1 MRSAANARIPPAA
14 VPAATTPEKVQN
26 FVELY
31 YNTSFQKRL
40 FKHIKIVIFWSA
52 DRDADVDIC
61 YLLPRGH

>member
-1 MRSAANARIPPAA
+1 MPVFRPPPYRRPPA
-14 VPAATTPEKVQN
+14 PEKVQN
-26 FVELY
+26 FVGLY

-40 FKHIKIVIFWSA
+40 LKHIKIVIFWSA

>member
-1 MRSAANARIPPAA
+1 MSAATA
-14 VPAATTPEKVQN
+14 PEKVQN

>member
-1 MRSAANARIPPAA
+1 MPVFRPPPHRRPPA
-14 VPAATTPEKVQN
+14 PGKTQN